1 MTRGGELAVL
11 RCGTVQFNH
20 RPGDKAANMQV
31 VERYAREAH
40 RAGVKVL
47 AFPEMCLTGYW
58 HARNLDREGWVA
70 LAEPVP
76 GGPSCDAVSALAR
89 DLDMAIGVGLIEFA
103 DDGRLFNC
111 YAVALPD
118 GSIHRHRKIHAF
130 EGPHVSSGDGFTV
143 FDTPWGVRLGVLI
156 CYDNNIIENVR
167 ATALLGA
174 DILLEPHQTGATHS
188 RSPHGMRP
196 IDPDLWHR
204 RAEDPERLRAEFQ
217 GDKGRGWLM
226 RWLPSR
232 AHDNGLFLLF
242 ANGVGEDDG
251 EVRTGN
257 AMILDPYGRILVEST
272 SIEDDLVVAD
282 LDLDLL
288 PLSTGRRWI
297 RGRRP
302 DLYVSLTQ
310 PLGQELSPMEARFS
324 PEPVK
329 LR

>member
-1 MTRGGELAVL
+1 ML

-20 RPGDKAANMQV
+20 KPGDKAANMKV
-31 VERYAREAH
+31 VERYAQAAH
-40 RAGVKVL
+40 GSGVKVL

-58 HARNLDREGWVA
+58 HTRNLDHDGWIA

-76 GGPSCDAVSALAR
+76 DGPSCKAVSHLAR
-89 DLDMAIGVGLIEFA
+89 LYDMAIGVGLVERA

-118 GSIHRHRKIHAF
+118 GRIERHRKLHAF
-130 EGPHVSSGDGFTV
+130 ESRHISSGDSYTV
-143 FDTPWGVRLGVLI
+143 FDTPWNVRLGVLI

-174 DILLEPHQTGATHS
+174 DILLAPHQTGATHS

-196 IDPDLWHR
+196 IDPALWHR

-226 RWLPSR
+226 RWLPAR
-232 AHDNGLFLLF
+232 AHDNGMFILF

-257 AMILDPYGRILVEST
+257 AMILDPYGRIIAEST
-272 SIEDDLVVAD
+272 SIDDDLIVAD

-302 DLYVSLTQ
+302 DLYGSLIE
-310 PLGQELSPMEARFS
+310 PLGHELSPLEARFS
-324 PEPVK
+324 TQPVN
-329 LR
+329 RR